1 MTTKE
6 ACIHALEELGGKAP
20 LNLIYPRVME
30 KVSLKGD
37 TPKNTIRARL
47 QSNPDCF
54 RPSGGKRG
62 WWELVSY
69 QEEVAMLK
77 ARIADLEEENRRLKK
92 METADKFV
100 ERMVD
105 ATKNLFG
112 VNRRKADNVRVVLLK
127 LNRTEE
133 QQDLLDWITN
143 KREKEEKKTARRIIQ
158 KISNSQVFNGQITNS
173 DFNGGR
179 IDNER

>member
-1 MTTKE
+1 
-6 ACIHALEELGGKAP
+6 
-20 LNLIYPRVME
+20 
-30 KVSLKGD
+30 
-37 TPKNTIRARL
+37 
-47 QSNPDCF
+47 
-54 RPSGGKRG
+54 
-62 WWELVSY
+62 
-69 QEEVAMLK
+69 MLK
-77 ARIADLEEENRRLKK
+77 ARIADLEEENRHLKNI
-92 METADKFV
+92 ETADKFV

-105 ATKNLFG
+105 ATKKLFG

-133 QQDLLDWITN
+133 QQDLLDWITK